1 MYIYK
6 TLISVFETDFEVKKR
21 LKYIYKIHTYWMNR
35 SEDARRC
42 ESSNQDEKLSHYEVI
57 I

>member
-1 MYIYK
+1 
-6 TLISVFETDFEVKKR
+6 
-21 LKYIYKIHTYWMNR
+21 MNR

-57 I
+57 KISTHTLNLYLFFLKIQ